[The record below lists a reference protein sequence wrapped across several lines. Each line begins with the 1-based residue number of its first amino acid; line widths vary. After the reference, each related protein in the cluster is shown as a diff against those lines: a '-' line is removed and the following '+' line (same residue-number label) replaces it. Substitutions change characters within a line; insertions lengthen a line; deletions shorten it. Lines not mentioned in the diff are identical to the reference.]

1 VDFEDTGVAGEGL
14 EEEPGL
20 GGDCLVVVEKVGECL
35 EGVEVVYLEE
45 EDGGESLSR
54 RRFRGEVRVCCA
66 GRRRRA
72 CDACERLERC
82 ERPGCLANGVVE
94 SSLCRADA
102 NGLVVRSGENV
113 NGTFRLPRAWIA
125 ISSGEGLGVSSAS
138 DKFTVQLTLSVMSVG
153 WVGMC
158 ATLSPSSSTTNKPG
172 L

>member
-1 VDFEDTGVAGEGL
+1 MERFACAVPAGEDVHVMPETHSIHSSPWMKIKL
-14 EEEPGL
+14 PGKDL
-20 GGDCLVVVEKVGECL
+20 T
-35 EGVEVVYLEE
+35 
-45 EDGGESLSR
+45 
-54 RRFRGEVRVCCA
+54 
-66 GRRRRA
+66 
-72 CDACERLERC
+72 CERLERC

-172 L
+172 GHP